1 MNFSFYIFGTLGRQ
15 YSQYPDDYIAS
26 SLSNVPEETKGVR
39 LIIQREMQLVH
50 YIFTEKLSEENVIGF
65 CLVFN
70 NTRLLKPKNLILFFH
85 ELIEKHLIEVGEIV
99 RYTDGGVLQNKISSF
114 HEKQDVYEVLS
125 ALVNKEL
132 EENGSRYG
140 IKVLNT
146 IYDGTRTCESIETSA
161 SEDEIIALTE
171 KHNKV
176 IIDNH
181 AGLTKSHIRQ
191 LLETLREENIKAH
204 GKIEKLEA
212 NVKTLNRKKK
222 QYSYVITLFIIVLG
236 CCAGLYFLNDNLN
249 TTKGDLIDTKKIVE
263 VQNDSLNSKDAQ
275 ISSLDKQ
282 RETEISKRELAE
294 QNLVE
299 IKENTEGI
307 QPFMVKSTSFNFT
320 TGYFSFRYYGF
331 KEKEVNIKIYA
342 FSENGEYYGN
352 SSRIH
357 IKEGNNQAAIYLSS
371 YLSAQRWYHFEI
383 LIDNKI
389 VGGDRH

>member
-114 HEKQDVYEVLS
+114 HEKQDVYEALS
-125 ALVNKEL
+125 TLVNKEL

-191 LLETLREENIKAH
+191 L
-204 GKIEKLEA
+204 
-212 NVKTLNRKKK
+212 
-222 QYSYVITLFIIVLG
+222 
-236 CCAGLYFLNDNLN
+236 
-249 TTKGDLIDTKKIVE
+249 
-263 VQNDSLNSKDAQ
+263 
-275 ISSLDKQ
+275 
-282 RETEISKRELAE
+282 
-294 QNLVE
+294 
-299 IKENTEGI
+299 
-307 QPFMVKSTSFNFT
+307 
-320 TGYFSFRYYGF
+320 
-331 KEKEVNIKIYA
+331 
-342 FSENGEYYGN
+342 
-352 SSRIH
+352 
-357 IKEGNNQAAIYLSS
+357 
-371 YLSAQRWYHFEI
+371 
-383 LIDNKI
+383 
-389 VGGDRH
+389 